1 MAQKIAGAGR
11 GRGKAG
17 GRGGAVGV
25 EPELP
30 PVARKADG
38 GLRRVGVEIEFG
50 ELAIETAA
58 RITADLFAG
67 TARALGP
74 NEWTVE
80 GTPWGRFDIKLDS
93 IYLHPKSDETV
104 LAEFEAELLARL
116 GEFARSFVP
125 AEIVCPPIPI
135 PELGEIDRLREAL
148 RRKGAKGTGDALHY
162 AFAMQF
168 NPELASLEIDFVL
181 RQFRAFLLLEDWL
194 RKVSGRDILRRILV
208 FANPFPRSY
217 ARLVLDEGYAPDWGR
232 FIDDYLFDN
241 PTRNRDL
248 DLLPLFAQ
256 VDPMRLA
263 RQVRD
268 IRVKARPTFHYRI
281 PDSRIDEPD
290 WTIVGEWNRWV
301 RVERLAADEEMFRK
315 LRRAFFAFRGGR
327 DEWADLVAALI
338 ED

>member
-1 MAQKIAGAGR
+1 MEDVQRRTHDA
-11 GRGKAG
+11 
-17 GRGGAVGV
+17 AV
-25 EPELP
+25 ELELP
-30 PVARKADG
+30 PLLKKADG
-38 GLRRVGVEIEFG
+38 EPRRVGVEIEFG
-50 ELAIETAA
+50 DLDLETAA
-58 RITADLFAG
+58 RT
-67 TARALGP
+67 TARVFGGRARSLDP
-74 NEWTVE
+74 NEWVVE
-80 GTPWGRFDIKLDS
+80 DTPWGPFAIKLDS
-93 IYLHPKSDETV
+93 IYLHPKSDEAT
-104 LAEFEAELLARL
+104 LAEFETELFARL
-116 GEFARSFVP
+116 GELARSFVP
-125 AEIVCPPIPI
+125 AEIVCPPLPI
-135 PELGEIDRLREAL
+135 PELPEIDRLREAL

-181 RQFRAFLLLEDWL
+181 RQFQAFLLLEDWL

-217 ARLVLDEGYAPDWGR
+217 VRLVLNEDYAPDWGR

-248 DLLPLFAQ
+248 DLLPLFAH
-256 VDPMRLA
+256 VDPLRLR
-263 RQVRD
+263 RQVQD

-290 WTIVGEWNRWV
+290 WTIIGEWNRWV
-301 RVERLAADEEMFRK
+301 RVERLAADEAMFAK

-338 ED
+338 DE